1 MCTVLFITRNR
12 NFDCQVEN
20 CIEDKNGRF
29 IILDLKAD
37 DSHLVLASIYAP
49 NDSAQQI
56 TFFKN
61 LPDVLLSFSGENII
75 IGGDFNCPLTS
86 SDKLGGRPVHCKQN
100 VIDEITKLSS
110 LYSLSDVWREKN
122 GDKRFFMAR

>member
-1 MCTVLFITRNR
+1 MFLMNP
-12 NFDCQVEN
+12 NFHCQVEN
-20 CIEDKNGRF
+20 CIKHKNGRF

-37 DSHLVLASIYAP
+37 DSHLILLSIYAP

-61 LPDVLLSFSGENII
+61 LQGVLLSFSGENII
-75 IGGDFNCPLTS
+75 IEGDFNCPLTS
-86 SDKLGGRPVHCKQN
+86 SDKLGGRTVHCKQN

-110 LYSLSDVWREKN
+110 LYLLSDV
-122 GDKRFFMAR
+122 